1 LQMLGRAGI
10 DKAGLEGWRKH
21 IPGVKSDPG
30 VSSFPKL

>member
-1 LQMLGRAGI
+1 LVRMQTLRRAGI

-30 VSSFPKL
+30 I